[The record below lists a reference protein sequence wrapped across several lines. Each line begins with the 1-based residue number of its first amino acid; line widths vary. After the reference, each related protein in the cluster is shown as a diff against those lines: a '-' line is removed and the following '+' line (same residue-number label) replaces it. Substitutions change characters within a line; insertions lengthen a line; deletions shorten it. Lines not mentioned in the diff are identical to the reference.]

1 MPVASL
7 PPRGIDVSNASLEA
21 ILILILILVN
31 GFFAMSEMALVAA
44 RKGRLEALGK
54 EGCRR
59 SRVAA
64 LLKNKL
70 DKFLSTAQIGI
81 TLVAILTGAVSGAT
95 IARRVQDF
103 LAGFPILEPYSG
115 PLGLVLVVVPIT
127 YLTLILGELVPKK
140 LAVTYPEQMSG
151 FTAPVMYLVMRLA
164 MPAVFLLTTSTRA
177 VVRILRLT
185 PPSQPQVTED
195 DIRSLIRE
203 AVAYG
208 EVEHAER
215 ELLERV
221 FHLDDLQISALMTR
235 RSEIVWLDPDDS
247 QEANLEKV
255 LAHPHARFP
264 VARSEPFEVLGV
276 IEAKAFLAARL
287 EGRETDLHALMQE
300 VASVPATMRVLR
312 LLELFRK
319 QGQMHFVLVVDEYNA
334 PCGIVTFNDILEAM
348 VGFIPTVQAEPEPAA
363 VRREDGSWLLDGF
376 MPLGEVQSL
385 LGIKRSMRKEGQTF
399 DNLAGF
405 VLDHSDRQPMMGKHF
420 DWEGHRFEIVDMDGK
435 RIDRLLVVPLAKQ
448 S

>member
-1 MPVASL
+1 M
-7 PPRGIDVSNASLEA
+7 SNASLEA
-21 ILILILILVN
+21 VLILILILVN

-44 RKGRLEALGK
+44 RKGRLESLRDKGGRGARLA
-54 EGCRR
+54 
-59 SRVAA
+59 V
-64 LLKNKL
+64 LLKRKM

-81 TLVAILTGAVSGAT
+81 TMVAILTGAVSGAT
-95 IARRVQDF
+95 LAGRVQNF
-103 LAGFPILEPYSG
+103 LAQSPSLEPYSA
-115 PLGLVLVVVPIT
+115 PLGLLLVVVPIT

-140 LAVTYPEQMSG
+140 LAVSYPEKMSG
-151 FTAPVMYLVMRLA
+151 LTAPVMYLVMRLG
-164 MPAVFLLTTSTRA
+164 MPAVYLLTASTRA
-177 VVRILRLT
+177 VFRILRIT
-185 PPSQPQVTED
+185 PPTEPQVTED

-203 AVAYG
+203 AVVYG
-208 EVEHAER
+208 EVEHTER
-215 ELLERV
+215 DLLERV
-221 FHLDDLQISALMTR
+221 FHLDDLQVSALMTR

-276 IEAKAFLAARL
+276 IEAKAYLGAHLA
-287 EGRETDLHALMQE
+287 GGETDLHAFLQE
-300 VASVPATMRVLR
+300 VKSVPATMRVLR

-376 MPLGEVQSL
+376 MPLDEVQSL
-385 LGIKRSMRKEGQTF
+385 LGIKRPMRKEGQTF